1 MPPLHS
7 TKLIQELS
15 GGAGLAS
22 QHLSLDPTRGPFP
35 RLLAYPSG
43 AVCHL
48 TYPGAFTLYPS
59 LCSCPHPASRST
71 FAQPMSFFCCRM
83 QEIISGKNNAG
94 HVWTSFT
101 LLTLPGTFLQCRQFP
116 EDSIPFSLPTGSR
129 KTRRRSPITVIYV
142 GAQEVHS
149 WL

>member
-1 MPPLHS
+1 MPPLHR
-7 TKLIQELS
+7 TKLIQELP

-22 QHLSLDPTRGPFP
+22 QHLSLDPPRGPFP

-71 FAQPMSFFCCRM
+71 FPSPCPFSVAECKKLF
-83 QEIISGKNNAG
+83 QEKIMLVMFGHLFLVSLYQESSSNAG
-94 HVWTSFT
+94 SSLRIQSHSHY
-101 LLTLPGTFLQCRQFP
+101 LQAAEDEAAKLCNCDLPW
-116 EDSIPFSLPTGSR
+116 S
-129 KTRRRSPITVIYV
+129 
-142 GAQEVHS
+142 
-149 WL
+149 